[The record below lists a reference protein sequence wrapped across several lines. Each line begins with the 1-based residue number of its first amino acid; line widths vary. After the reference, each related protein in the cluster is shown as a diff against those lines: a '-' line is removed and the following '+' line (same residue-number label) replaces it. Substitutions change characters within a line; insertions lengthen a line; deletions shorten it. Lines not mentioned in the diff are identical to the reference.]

1 MKEIFNEY
9 YDAPTWIQWVI
20 MIIFLIIF
28 VSIFLIVW
36 KIKEKY
42 YPQSRES
49 REDVLIYKGIISL
62 TIIFMI
68 TLSILCSYIFSNKI
82 LISYYNL
89 KHEIPAQ
96 VNKEDITIITQSYV
110 ESLGVNYLDHC
121 QSNQENIQNNILCG
135 GNKTDNIKL
144 INNEGYLFTI
154 SFKNSYDYNENLYVL
169 NVIKQ

>member
-9 YDAPTWIQWVI
+9 FDAPTWIQWLI

-28 VSIFLIVW
+28 VSVFLIVW

-42 YPQSRES
+42 YSQSRES
-49 REDVLIYKGIISL
+49 REDVLIYKGIMSL

-96 VNKEDITIITQSYV
+96 VL
-110 ESLGVNYLDHC
+110 SLIH
-121 QSNQENIQNNILCG
+121 I
-135 GNKTDNIKL
+135 
-144 INNEGYLFTI
+144 
-154 SFKNSYDYNENLYVL
+154 
-169 NVIKQ
+169 